1 VIRVVLSWSNPAKA
15 EKYREALAAAAAGQ
29 LALLDADARSASPGE
44 AAAALDAADALLLTG
59 GPDVAPARYGEQED
73 PAAGVESLPARDA
86 LEWSLLGAARRRRLP
101 VLGICRGHQ
110 AIHAFLG
117 GSLWQDV
124 GDLSP
129 TSRRLHD
136 PDRGDRRRTAHEIAV
151 AAGSSPLR
159 DLLAAHAPMAVNSL
173 HHQAVRRPGE
183 GMEIAA
189 VAPDGVIEASAHAD
203 PSWWVWTVQWHPEE
217 LTGAAD
223 PPLHRR
229 LFEEFLAAARSGA
242 RVPEPHS

>member
-1 VIRVVLSWSNPAKA
+1 MIRVVLSWSNPAKA

-44 AAAALDAADALLLTG
+44 AAAALDEADALLLTG
-59 GPDVAPARYGEQED
+59 GPDVVPARYGENED
-73 PAAGVESLPARDA
+73 PAAGVESIPARDE
-86 LEWSLLGAARRRRLP
+86 LEWSLLAAARRRALP

-110 AIHAFLG
+110 VVHAFLG

-124 GDLSP
+124 GAISP
-129 TSRRLHD
+129 ESRRLHD
-136 PDRGDRRRTAHEIAV
+136 PDRGDRRREAHGITV

-159 DLLAAHAPMAVNSL
+159 DLLSSHAPLAVNSL

-183 GMEIAA
+183 GMAVAA
-189 VAPDGVIEASAHAD
+189 VASDGVIEASSRAD

-217 LTGAAD
+217 LSGAAD

-229 LFEEFLAAARSGA
+229 LFAEFLAAARSGA